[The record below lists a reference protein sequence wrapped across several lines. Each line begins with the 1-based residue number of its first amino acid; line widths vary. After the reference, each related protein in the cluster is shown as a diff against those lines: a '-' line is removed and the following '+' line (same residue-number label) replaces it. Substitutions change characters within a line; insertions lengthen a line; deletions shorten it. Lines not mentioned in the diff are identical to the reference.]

1 MNEDNFW
8 AHVHLAVNDVPIIG
22 FFFAAIFLV
31 TAVTT
36 PARDGWAKASMLTL
50 AISFLGML
58 LAFFSG
64 DPALKVIDGQPRT
77 SGRALTQHHIRGLVA
92 VTLAV
97 ITVVFA
103 IIAAVKARRAN
114 GIYSRNLLIVILI
127 ATILSAGA
135 LAWTGQAGGRIN
147 HYELQEPADR
157 ESKPAHPH

>member
-1 MNEDNFW
+1 MRKDNFW
-8 AHVHLAVNDVPIIG
+8 AHFHLMVNDVPIIG
-22 FFFAAIFLV
+22 FFFTAVFLIAAII
-31 TAVTT
+31 T
-36 PARDGWAKASMLTL
+36 PARDSWARAGMLTL
-50 AISFLGML
+50 FISFLGML

-92 VTLAV
+92 VTLAL
-97 ITVVFA
+97 ITIVFA
-103 IIAAVKARRAN
+103 IIAAVQARRAK
-114 GIYSRNLLIVILI
+114 GIYSRKLLIVVLI
-127 ATILSAGA
+127 ASILSAGA